1 VDLVRIKLL
10 NSNRARAF
18 YNAGLTTVSSIVASD
33 MKKLEKIL
41 RSSMQFTSENPSGA
55 NNINTL
61 VNSKGE
67 MVFWCEG
74 KSYTFYEASEGRF

>member
-1 VDLVRIKLL
+1 VRIKLL